1 MLTLCLCCLLSF
13 VLRPL
18 QKIYNIMSGKRTTY
32 QQLSFGKKSRNQF
45 GMIYYI
51 ITIISTNT
59 KVARIL
65 YLGSTDRLINK
76 LNHKKWSQPLKKT
89 YCWDDTSWLKKM
101 CVWYYYK
108 LHWFNQD
115 SMSLKPNALFT
126 SLDKHSGRQTY
137 PNGKERIQIDIQAV
151 ITKYDGHVSFTIIH
165 AFESRT
171 NTKLMKTR

>member
-101 CVWYYYK
+101 CVWYYFK
-108 LHWFNQD
+108 LHWFNQH
-115 SMSLKPNALFT
+115 SMPLNLMLFLPVWINTPADRHIQTGKKEYKSTSKQSLLNMMATFPSQSYTPL
-126 SLDKHSGRQTY
+126 SL
-137 PNGKERIQIDIQAV
+137 ERTQ
-151 ITKYDGHVSFTIIH
+151 S
-165 AFESRT
+165 
-171 NTKLMKTR
+171 